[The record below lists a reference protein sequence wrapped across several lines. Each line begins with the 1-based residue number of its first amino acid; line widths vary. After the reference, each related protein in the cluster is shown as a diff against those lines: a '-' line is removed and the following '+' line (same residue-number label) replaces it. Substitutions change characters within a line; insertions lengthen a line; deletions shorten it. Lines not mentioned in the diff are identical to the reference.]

1 MDAEL
6 RQAYVTCQS
15 IARREAANFYWAF
28 RFLPKM
34 KRWGLSAVYAF
45 CRMADDIVDQDSN
58 PERSRDELQK
68 LLERF
73 ESAMSGTPEGPV
85 LTALADTCQRFSIPD
100 QPFHDLISGVQMD
113 VNHQPYQNAADVEIY
128 CRRVA
133 SSVGHMSIAI
143 FGAKHPN
150 SVLYAEELG
159 LALQWTNILRD
170 VGEDADRGR
179 VYIPLDWLDQSHL
192 SKGDVLSKGGGL
204 INLPRQTSQTS
215 TSWNQVFSKISRTA
229 LFHYHTATELLPAKD
244 LKALLVA
251 EIMKSIYLATL
262 RKLQK
267 LHYPVLHRRISLSTF
282 AKIRIALSVAFR
294 LGVLGLKP
302 APVFSTEQ

>member
-1 MDAEL
+1 MNAEL
-6 RQAYVTCQS
+6 RQAYLTCQS
-15 IARREAANFYWAF
+15 IARKEAGNFYWAF
-28 RFLPKM
+28 RFLPKL

-45 CRMADDIVDQDSN
+45 CRLADDIVDQDSN
-58 PERSRDELQK
+58 PERSLNELNR

-73 ESAMSGTPEGPV
+73 EAAMSGNPDGPV
-85 LTALADTCQRFSIPD
+85 FIALADTCRRFSIPA
-100 QPFHDLISGVQMD
+100 QPFQDLIVGVQMD
-113 VNHQPYQNAADVEIY
+113 VNHQPYYETAEVETY

-179 VYIPLDWLDQSHL
+179 IYIPTEWLDQFQLNKDDILHKSNHASMEQIFAKL
-192 SKGDVLSKGGGL
+192 
-204 INLPRQTSQTS
+204 
-215 TSWNQVFSKISRTA
+215 SRTA
-229 LFHYHTATELLPAKD
+229 LHHYRTATELLPPQD
-244 LKALLVA
+244 LKALVVA

-262 RKLQK
+262 RKLQR
-267 LHYPVLHRRISLSTF
+267 LHYPVLYRRVSLSTTS
-282 AKIRIALSVAFR
+282 KIWVALSVAIR

-302 APVFSTEQ
+302 TPIRIQEQ

>member
-1 MDAEL
+1 MDTEL

-28 RFLPKM
+28 RFLPRI

-45 CRMADDIVDQDSN
+45 CRMADDIVDRDSN
-58 PERSRDELQK
+58 PERSHDELQK

-73 ESAMSGTPEGPV
+73 DAAISGTPEGPV
-85 LTALADTCQRFSIPD
+85 LTALADTCQRFSIPE
-100 QPFHDLISGVQMD
+100 QPFHDLISGVLMD
-113 VNHQPYQNAADVEIY
+113 VNHQPYQNAAEVEIY

-179 VYIPLDWLDQSHL
+179 VYIPMEWLDQYHL
-192 SKGDVLSKGGGL
+192 NRDDVLLKS
-204 INLPRQTSQTS
+204 NHN
-215 TSWNQVFSKISRTA
+215 SWEQIFTKISRTA
-229 LFHYHTATELLPAKD
+229 LHHYRTATELLPVQD

-251 EIMKSIYLATL
+251 EIMKSIYLETL
-262 RKLQK
+262 RKLQR
-267 LHYPVLHRRISLSTF
+267 LHYPVLHRRVSLSTV

-302 APVFSTEQ
+302 IPVAEDSGAVKRLV